1 MGAGGAVGVGV
12 HDVHPAP
19 NLTGTS
25 MTGATYVNNNGVRGE
40 GVDKGARVDQ
50 GVFQLSRGLLGGPS
64 IPRGSFGWGFQR
76 FERERRRERMR
87 ESAPTGS
94 LPDLTCSTLLRTARQ
109 RQRTNGRGVEEPGVL
124 EGASGRTKRGKA
136 LWVSE
141 RVRRGSAGPLG

>member
-1 MGAGGAVGVGV
+1 
-12 HDVHPAP
+12 
-19 NLTGTS
+19 
-25 MTGATYVNNNGVRGE
+25 MTGATYVHNDGVRGE

-50 GVFQLSRGLLGGPS
+50 GVFQLSRGLLGDPPYLEGT
-64 IPRGSFGWGFQR
+64 FGWGFQR

-94 LPDLTCSTLLRTARQ
+94 LPDLTCSTLLRTDQQ
-109 RQRTNGRGVEEPGVL
+109 RHKTNGRGGEEPGVL
-124 EGASGRTKRGKA
+124 EEASGRTKRGKV